1 MLNSYKFVDYPRA
14 KYVHQYDDARKRMI
28 DFLYARPDVKSLY
41 EFGSVGA
48 PGLSDLD
55 LAVVLDAKPKE
66 DISEYLSVRNIPPSV
81 NQMMDG
87 GTLMV
92 FKSKDFVDI
101 MMWDDVNL
109 NLLHGSEH
117 SVRKLSE
124 DEEKQVELC
133 RVVDW
138 VPDRCSRLIE
148 VIKTKYVPV
157 QRTVGYLNSTV
168 HSLKRIIRILGQS
181 DVTWDSFI
189 TTVNKIRAS
198 WFNYTMEEQQEIL
211 IEAVFSGINVSFS
224 ALTFFGEYCANKHL
238 YSNYSV
244 SNAYLKIKDT
254 LEFRFVDLKYVSS
267 ECALTYSRPMKI
279 VIPVPDLFY
288 QHFLIYGS
296 VDGRI
301 GNVLNKNI
309 SQPFSSQD
317 RGRIAPELNTVLVKR
332 MTLANS
338 MAQFLYENKFKRG
351 LFKFGW
357 YYVPPDDSE
366 ENGCQCETR

>member
-1 MLNSYKFVDYPRA
+1 MLNAYKFVDFPSA
-14 KYVHQYDDARKRMI
+14 KYIHQYDEARKRMI
-28 DFLYARPDVKSLY
+28 GFLYARPDVKSLY

-66 DISEYLSVRNIPPSV
+66 DISKYLSVPNIPPSV
-81 NQMMDG
+81 NQMMAG

-92 FKSKDFVDI
+92 FKSIDFVDI

-117 SVRKLSE
+117 NIRKLSE
-124 DEEKQVELC
+124 DEKQYVELC

-138 VPDRCSRLIE
+138 LPDRCSRLIE
-148 VIKTKYVPV
+148 VIKTKHVPV
-157 QRTVGYLNSTV
+157 QRTVGYLYSTA

-181 DVTWDSFI
+181 DVNWDSFI
-189 TTVNKIRAS
+189 TTVNKIRSS
-198 WFNYTMEEQQEIL
+198 WFNYTMEEIQEIL
-211 IEAVFSGINVSFS
+211 IEAVFNGINVSFS
-224 ALTFFGEYCANKHL
+224 ALRFFGEYCANKHL
-238 YSNYSV
+238 YSNCPVQS
-244 SNAYLKIKDT
+244 AYLKIKDT
-254 LEFRFVDLKYVSS
+254 LVFRFVDLKHVSS
-267 ECALTYSRPMKI
+267 EYALTHSRPTKI

-301 GNVLNKNI
+301 GSVLNKNI
-309 SQPFSSQD
+309 SPVFCGQD
-317 RGRIAPELNTVLVKR
+317 RGKINPELNIVLIKR

-338 MAQFLYENKFKRG
+338 MAQFLYANNFRRG

-357 YYVPPDDSE
+357 YYIPPGDSE
-366 ENGCQCETR
+366 VNGRQCETR

>member
-1 MLNSYKFVDYPRA
+1 MLNSYKFINYPLA
-14 KYVHQYDDARKRMI
+14 KHVHQYDDARKRMI

-55 LAVVLDAKPKE
+55 LAVVLNAKPNE
-66 DISEYLSVRNIPPSV
+66 DISEYLSIQNIPPLV
-81 NQMMDG
+81 NQMMNG

-92 FKSKDFVDI
+92 FRSKDFVDI

-109 NLLHGSEH
+109 NLLHGFEH
-117 SVRKLSE
+117 NIRKLSE
-124 DEEKQVELC
+124 DEKKYVELC

-138 VPDRCSRLIE
+138 LPERCSRLIE
-148 VIKTKYVPV
+148 VIKTKHVPV
-157 QRTVGYLNSTV
+157 QRTVGYLYSTV
-168 HSLKRIIRILGQS
+168 HSLKCIIRILGQS

-189 TTVNKIRAS
+189 TTVNKIRSS
-198 WFNYTMEEQQEIL
+198 WFNYTMEELQEFL
-211 IEAVFSGINVSFS
+211 IEAVFNGINVSFS
-224 ALTFFGEYCANKHL
+224 TLRLFGEYCANKHFYINSPVL
-238 YSNYSV
+238 
-244 SNAYLKIKDT
+244 NAYLKIKDT

-267 ECALTYSRPMKI
+267 ECALTHSRPMKI

-309 SQPFSSQD
+309 SPPFSGQD
-317 RGRIAPELNTVLVKR
+317 RGKIAPELNTVLVRR

-338 MAQFLYENKFKRG
+338 MAQFLYENKFQRG

-357 YYVPPDDSE
+357 YYIPPSDCE
-366 ENGCQCETR
+366 EKSKIRV